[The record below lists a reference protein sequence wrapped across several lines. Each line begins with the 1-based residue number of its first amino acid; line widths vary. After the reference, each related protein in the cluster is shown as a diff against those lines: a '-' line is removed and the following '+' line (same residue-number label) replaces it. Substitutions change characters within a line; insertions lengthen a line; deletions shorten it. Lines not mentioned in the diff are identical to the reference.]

1 MMKVNFTKEDV
12 QSFRDIIKEY
22 QDVSDE
28 LSSYQKKAEDIQTKI
43 ISLEK
48 NLKSIKDKENKLM
61 EGLHKKYGEFGL
73 QDIYESLLMD
83 NIKQ

>member
-1 MMKVNFTKEDV
+1 MMRVNFEKKDV
-12 QSFRDIIKEY
+12 QSFRDIIQEY
-22 QDVSDE
+22 RDISDE

-61 EGLHKKYGEFGL
+61 KDLHKKYGEFGL
-73 QDIYESLLMD
+73 QDIYESLLID
-83 NIKQ
+83 

>member
-1 MMKVNFTKEDV
+1 MMRVNFTKEDV
-12 QSFRDIIKEY
+12 QSFRDIIQEY
-22 QDVSDE
+22 RDISDE

>member
-1 MMKVNFTKEDV
+1 MMRVNFEKKDV
-12 QSFRDIIKEY
+12 QSFRDIIQEY
-22 QDVSDE
+22 RDISDE

-61 EGLHKKYGEFGL
+61 KDLHKKYGKFGL
-73 QDIYESLLMD
+73 QDIYESLLID
-83 NIKQ
+83 

>member
-1 MMKVNFTKEDV
+1 MMRVNFEKKDV
-12 QSFRDIIKEY
+12 QSFRDIIQEY
-22 QDVSDE
+22 RDISDE

-61 EGLHKKYGEFGL
+61 KDLHKKYGEFGL
-73 QDIYESLLMD
+73 QEIYESLLID
-83 NIKQ
+83 